1 MGALW
6 CSPSSPLH
14 FHNKIQT
21 CPNECSH
28 ALQCHP
34 KPLLHL
40 QQTPTLLLL
49 LICLP
54 LNIQHRLS
62 TKINILRIWPI
73 NISLHHPSLWD
84 VSQLESCTATSQQ
97 PGQQAGSSSEGRV
110 SLGTLQKWSEKITV
124 IALLPSTPPPF
135 FFKLR
140 GGTKPPVCIHTRWGW
155 TSYNLQYLLC
165 ISTDKH
171 SPHYQQHRKAQ
182 AKKPRRDIK
191 LFANLAGCDPTVVSF
206 CHYYYY
212 KCANATVGELR
223 AELRTQNGLFGFTV
237 SSFCTA
243 TWQRPLLRCLP
254 QDTAT
259 LYGLS
264 WVCSAAQDGS
274 TTPRSAQCI
283 LGKRS
288 SKSISAQKQS
298 REVNVV

>member
-1 MGALW
+1 ME
-6 CSPSSPLH
+6 H
-14 FHNKIQT
+14 T
-21 CPNECSH
+21 
-28 ALQCHP
+28 
-34 KPLLHL
+34 
-40 QQTPTLLLL
+40 
-49 LICLP
+49 
-54 LNIQHRLS
+54 
-62 TKINILRIWPI
+62 IW
-73 NISLHHPSLWD
+73 
-84 VSQLESCTATSQQ
+84 SCTEAILYHSVYYYFSSVATNL
-97 PGQQAGSSSEGRV
+97 R
-110 SLGTLQKWSEKITV
+110 
-124 IALLPSTPPPF
+124 AL
-135 FFKLR
+135 
-140 GGTKPPVCIHTRWGW
+140 PVCIHTRWGW

-191 LFANLAGCDPTVVSF
+191 LFANLAGCDPTVMSF

-264 WVCSAAQDGS
+264 
-274 TTPRSAQCI
+274 
-283 LGKRS
+283 
-288 SKSISAQKQS
+288 
-298 REVNVV
+298 

>member
-1 MGALW
+1 MFLNWRAAQPRANSPGSRRAAQVKAEFHWEHCRSDLKRLL
-6 CSPSSPLH
+6 SLPSSP
-14 FHNKIQT
+14 
-21 CPNECSH
+21 PSS
-28 ALQCHP
+28 P
-34 KPLLHL
+34 PL
-40 QQTPTLLLL
+40 
-49 LICLP
+49 
-54 LNIQHRLS
+54 
-62 TKINILRIWPI
+62 
-73 NISLHHPSLWD
+73 
-84 VSQLESCTATSQQ
+84 
-97 PGQQAGSSSEGRV
+97 
-110 SLGTLQKWSEKITV
+110 
-124 IALLPSTPPPF
+124 F